1 MADPMSGRSKQGKNK
16 SLKRAADLA
25 IRPPTDVGYVH
36 PPPDECEDTQAA
48 IKAGYSPDTAYSS
61 GQRLLKN
68 VEVAAAIT
76 EREADIANQL
86 GLTKQRILEALWDAY
101 QRALAVPDGRQLSV
115 AVKCLELLL
124 RHRGM
129 LTDRQ
134 QVEVAGTV
142 TYTLDLGNDLEPGDL
157 SEQSR
162 DMADVELSD
171 LIGHPQRP
179 K

>member
-1 MADPMSGRSKQGKNK
+1 MRGELTDKQAGF
-16 SLKRAADLA
+16 
-25 IRPPTDVGYVH
+25 VEYYVASH
-36 PPPDECEDTQAA
+36 NATQAA

-134 QVEVAGTV
+134 QVEVAGAV
-142 TYTLDLGNDLEPGDL
+142 VYTLDLGADLDAEAGNESGKLPV
-157 SEQSR
+157 R
-162 DMADVELSD
+162 
-171 LIGHPQRP
+171 
-179 K
+179 